1 MLLVVMPKYFEFV
14 FSAYGF
20 WILTF
25 AVYMALL
32 ARREARARRA
42 LERLQSP
49 PRPE

>member
-1 MLLVVMPKYFEFV
+1 MPKYFEFV

-25 AVYMALL
+25 AVYLALL
-32 ARREARARRA
+32 ARRSLRARRS
-42 LERLQSP
+42 LERLQHT